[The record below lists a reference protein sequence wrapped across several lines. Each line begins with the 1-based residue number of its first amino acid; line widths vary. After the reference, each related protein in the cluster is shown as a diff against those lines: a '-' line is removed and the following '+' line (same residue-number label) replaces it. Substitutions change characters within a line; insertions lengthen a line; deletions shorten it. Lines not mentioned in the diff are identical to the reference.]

1 MIEKVVTIT
10 KLKKIVQDLKRSG
23 RRIVWTNGC
32 YDLLHAG
39 HVSYLQR
46 ARKYGDVLIVGL
58 NSDASVR
65 LTKGPGRPIVPEQ
78 ERALV
83 MSALSCVDYVV
94 IFADKS
100 PLKIIGI
107 LQPDVYVKGGDYT
120 IDTINQEERRLVEE
134 YGGRIAI
141 VPGVAGRSTT
151 TLIKRISKAYGKTS

>member
-46 ARKYGDVLIVGL
+46 ARKYGDILIVGL

-65 LTKGPGRPIVPEQ
+65 LTKGPGRPIVPIVS
-78 ERALV
+78 ER
-83 MSALSCVDYVV
+83 
-94 IFADKS
+94 
-100 PLKIIGI
+100 
-107 LQPDVYVKGGDYT
+107 
-120 IDTINQEERRLVEE
+120 
-134 YGGRIAI
+134 
-141 VPGVAGRSTT
+141 
-151 TLIKRISKAYGKTS
+151 